1 MKSNFAAKAFLFC
14 GMLFLFFSCKKED
27 NKKEP
32 LAPNSAGVVMTFD
45 DAYVS
50 EWMVLNKQMRPYCWK
65 ATFCVSN
72 LNSLTL
78 SEINGLLSLQN
89 EGHEIA
95 GHSLHH
101 RNAAQFVAQHEID
114 LYLRQEVNPMLA
126 LMDFYG
132 LKATAFA
139 YPYGA
144 RSAAL
149 DTALLKKFKILRG
162 TVYGVKK
169 PSQRNF
175 YFDHSKVV
183 YGFGM
188 DANYGYF
195 SISQV
200 LKLLEYAKKNNKI
213 LIVVGHKPVKK
224 ITRRY
229 QTETKTVAI
238 ICKYVQQHQMKF
250 YTLSELY
257 ELK

>member
-1 MKSNFAAKAFLFC
+1 MKSNFAAKVFLFC
-14 GMLFLFFSCKKED
+14 GMLFLFFSCKKEE
-27 NKKEP
+27 NKPKP
-32 LAPNSAGVVMTFD
+32 LAPNTAGVVLTFD
-45 DAYVS
+45 DSYVAD
-50 EWMVLNKQMRPYCWK
+50 WVVLDKQMRPYSWK

-72 LNSLTL
+72 LTTLSL
-78 SEINGLLSLQN
+78 SEINGLLALEN

-95 GHSLHH
+95 GHSVNHH
-101 RNAAQFVAQHEID
+101 NAAQFVAQHGID
-114 LYLRQEVNPMLA
+114 QYLRQEVNPMLA

-132 LKATAFA
+132 LKATAYA

-162 TVYGVKK
+162 TVYGAKK

-195 SISQV
+195 SIPHV
-200 LKLLEYAKKNNKI
+200 LKLLDYAKKNNKI

-224 ITRRY
+224 ITSRY
-229 QTETKTVAI
+229 QTKTKTVAL
-238 ICKYVQQHQMKF
+238 ICKYVQQNHMKF

-257 ELK
+257 DLK

>member
-1 MKSNFAAKAFLFC
+1 MKSNCMCKAILFC
-14 GMLFLFFSCKKED
+14 GMLFLFFSCKKEE
-27 NKKEP
+27 NKPKP
-32 LAPNSAGVVMTFD
+32 IVPSIAGVVLTFD
-45 DAYVS
+45 DTYVT
-50 EWMVLNKQMRPYCWK
+50 EWGEMDKEMQSYSWK

-72 LNSLTL
+72 LNSLSL
-78 SEINGLLSLQN
+78 SDINGLLALQN

-95 GHSLHH
+95 GHSLDH
-101 RNAAQFVAQHEID
+101 RNATAFVARYGIDKYLHQEI
-114 LYLRQEVNPMLA
+114 NPMLH

-132 LKATAFA
+132 LKATAFT

-149 DTALLKKFKILRG
+149 DMALLKKFKILRG
-162 TVYGVKK
+162 TVYGAKK
-169 PSQRNF
+169 PNQRNF

-213 LIVVGHKPVKK
+213 MVFVCHKPVKK
-224 ITRRY
+224 ITDKY
-229 QTETKTVAI
+229 QTKIETVAL
-238 ICKYVQQHQMKF
+238 ICNYVRLNHMKF
-250 YTLSELY
+250 YILSELND
-257 ELK
+257 LK

>member
-1 MKSNFAAKAFLFC
+1 MKSNCMCKAILFSC
-14 GMLFLFFSCKKED
+14 MVFLFFSCKKEE
-27 NKKEP
+27 NKPKP
-32 LAPNSAGVVMTFD
+32 IVPSIAGVVLTFD
-45 DAYVS
+45 DASVT
-50 EWMVLNKQMRPYCWK
+50 EWGEMDKEMQSYSWK

-72 LNSLTL
+72 INTLTL
-78 SEINGLLSLQN
+78 SEINKLQTLQN
-89 EGHEIA
+89 KGHEIA
-95 GHSLHH
+95 GHSLDH
-101 RNAAQFVAQHEID
+101 RNATAFVARYGIDKYLHQEI
-114 LYLRQEVNPMLA
+114 NPMLH
-126 LMDFYG
+126 LIDFYG

-144 RSAAL
+144 RNDAL
-149 DTALLKKFKILRG
+149 DDALLKKFKILRG
-162 TVYGVKK
+162 TVYGAKK

-188 DANYGYF
+188 DTNYGYF
-195 SISQV
+195 SISHV

-224 ITRRY
+224 ITSRY
-229 QTETKTVAI
+229 QTETKTVAL

-257 ELK
+257 DLI